1 MHRAFRQ
8 LAEQSGEPRP
18 HEDGNLGAA
27 ELDEMMV
34 GFFNLVYDPRISP
47 KDLLPEKKAVATS
60 KASIA
65 DH

>member
-1 MHRAFRQ
+1 MHCAFRQ
-8 LAEQSGEPRP
+8 LAEQSRESRSN
-18 HEDGNLGAA
+18 EDGNLGAA

-47 KDLLPEKKAVATS
+47 KDLLPEKNVVARSKTS
-60 KASIA
+60 IV